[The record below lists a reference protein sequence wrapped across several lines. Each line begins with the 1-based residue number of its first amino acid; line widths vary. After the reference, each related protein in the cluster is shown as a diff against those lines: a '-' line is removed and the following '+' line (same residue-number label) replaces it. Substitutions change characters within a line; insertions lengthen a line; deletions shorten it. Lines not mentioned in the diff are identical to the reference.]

1 MTEYGR
7 YILEAVEEIR
17 EKNELIKKSKLDFK
31 SFNNYRIMLA
41 QIENFDIHQSYS
53 DDEFVRKMN
62 EFVFKVDKLFENI
75 ILDNHLRKEALF
87 DYTLN
92 EDILFY
98 EALKQIKLFGERQDF
113 TQDELA
119 HFLQELK
126 ELVNNKNFSPNQ
138 EELLHQSIKL
148 FEEEL
153 IPILEDTPIQ
163 NTQYQENSNRIYKR

>member
-92 EDILFY
+92 EDVLFY

-138 EELLHQSIKL
+138 EELLYQSIKL

>member
-138 EELLHQSIKL
+138 EELLYQSIKL

>member
-92 EDILFY
+92 EDVLFY

-138 EELLHQSIKL
+138 EELLYQSIKL

-163 NTQYQENSNRIYKR
+163 NTQYHENSNRIYKR

>member
-138 EELLHQSIKL
+138 EELLYQSIKL

-163 NTQYQENSNRIYKR
+163 NTQYHENSNRIYKR

>member
-75 ILDNHLRKEALF
+75 NLDNHLRKEALF

-138 EELLHQSIKL
+138 EELLYQSIKL